1 MFCEAQRQERTPM
14 SGPTRDLSQ
23 GVDRSDW
30 EAVLS
35 ADGRLSESLDLLR
48 DNLVRFGYEAK
59 SSCALG
65 A

>member
-1 MFCEAQRQERTPM
+1 M